1 MISGSTQDKAF
12 WPGHHGGME
21 MAWSCSPVSSWMDIS
36 ATGRDE
42 PKGMEGIPSTRDCRP
57 RASQEPACYVL
68 AVGLGLTYSRNPSGV
83 VFLLWLKHVNT
94 VYSLTLALVR
104 NKTCCHKQ
112 LAVSLFSL
120 FHAYKAEGCNLGF
133 LAHLQ
138 GSLPCCGKSAFS
150 I

>member
-1 MISGSTQDKAF
+1 MEVHKIKLSGQVTTEGWK
-12 WPGHHGGME
+12 WPGVAALFLAEYTSVLLEGM
-21 MAWSCSPVSSWMDIS
+21 SPKEWKEFHPQGT
-36 ATGRDE
+36 AG
-42 PKGMEGIPSTRDCRP
+42 
-57 RASQEPACYVL
+57 QEPACCVL
-68 AVGLGLTYSRNPSGV
+68 AVGLGLRYSRNPSGV

-104 NKTCCHKQ
+104 NKTCCHEQ

-138 GSLPCCGKSAFS
+138 GSLPCCGKSASS